1 MVVDASVMVSWHFP
15 DERNTQ
21 GDRILEWLRKDQAR
35 MPAIWWFEL
44 RNVLLTG
51 ELRKRAT
58 AVQTEE
64 FLEFVSTLRIHIDDL
79 TNDHAIM
86 ALARRHRL
94 TFYDAAYLELAQR
107 ESIPLAT
114 LDQALARAAAAEGI
128 ALIGAP

>member
-1 MVVDASVMVSWHFP
+1 
-15 DERNTQ
+15 
-21 GDRILEWLRKDQAR
+21 

-51 ELRKRAT
+51 ERRKGAT
-58 AVQTEE
+58 PAQTDE
-64 FLEFVSTLRIHIDDL
+64 FLEFVSTLRIYIDNL
-79 TNDHAIM
+79 TNDHAVM

-114 LDQALARAAAAEGI
+114 LDYALARAASAEGV
-128 ALIGAP
+128 ALIAAS